1 MHGFRILAPLGLLLS
16 ATIAGAAD
24 RSIDPSSSRLT
35 AEFTQ
40 IGVPVSGPFTRF
52 NGHVAF
58 DPAKPSDAKAHIEI
72 DTTSFDLGEDNYN
85 DELRK
90 KEWFDSARY
99 PAATF
104 DASGLKP
111 LGGDRFEALGRLS
124 LKGRQKELKIPVTV
138 KTEAATTV
146 VDGVVPI
153 SRKDFT
159 IGAGSWDEVIEDLVK
174 IKFHIVVTK

>member
-1 MHGFRILAPLGLLLS
+1 MNPCAD
-16 ATIAGAAD
+16 AVIA
-24 RSIDPSSSRLT
+24 SRPT
-35 AEFTQ
+35 A
-40 IGVPVSGPFTRF
+40 GVPALIVSEP
-52 NGHVAF
+52 VL
-58 DPAKPSDAKAHIEI
+58 AKC
-72 DTTSFDLGEDNYN
+72 
-85 DELRK
+85 
-90 KEWFDSARY
+90 
-99 PAATF
+99 AATF

-153 SRKDFT
+153 SRKDFA